1 MTGSLFQ
8 TGAPLVEDTEVCT
21 REYAPVCGTDG
32 NTYANDCTATK
43 IQKVGIAYVGECSS
57 TQTGLLLP
65 EENDMTGVTSEADQ
79 TEGFI
84 DTNSGTMPTVTN
96 SNHLY
101 ENQSFQY
108 GYELPKY
115 TYYRG
120 YGARDGADHSVAVS
134 LTASGV
140 ETFE

>member
-1 MTGSLFQ
+1 
-8 TGAPLVEDTEVCT
+8 
-21 REYAPVCGTDG
+21 
-32 NTYANDCTATK
+32 
-43 IQKVGIAYVGECSS
+43 
-57 TQTGLLLP
+57 
-65 EENDMTGVTSEADQ
+65 MTGVTSEADQ